1 MVFTLLLSQFYRRL
15 GWVRVLLGGAILV
28 LLGIIVYG
36 AQKPPRVTYLDPIT
50 KVIEVPVDKITT
62 KVVKEYVR
70 VEDRVAVNSL
80 LKENKKLQST
90 VEQLTAS
97 LASSTSTGRGTTTI
111 TFPTDPAQPSPFP
124 SPLEVPMKVS
134 FKDWRLNFESNG
146 SDGRYTL
153 TQRYS
158 ILNTVG
164 RNKENVP
171 VNLIRLFEIGERGE
185 RIPIPVTE
193 TTTIAVQPNQ
203 PHTYI
208 KPQFQGGVAFFAGTE
223 NVSSPAVTVAIPWL
237 HRGTV
242 RAAEYTRYAFFTPM
256 VTVSSEEKTVG
267 AAPLSLNLGT
277 LKYTP
282 FQDVWVSPYG
292 GINPDTS
299 TKRFALV
306 FTTTF

>member
-1 MVFTLLLSQFYRRL
+1 MLLTLLSQLYRRIR
-15 GWVRVLLGGAILV
+15 WVRVLLGVAILAI
-28 LLGIIVYG
+28 LGIIVYG
-36 AQKPPRVTYLDPIT
+36 AQTPPRVTYLDPIT

-62 KVVKEYVR
+62 NVVKEYVR
-70 VEDRVAVNSL
+70 VEDRAAVNSL
-80 LKENKKLQST
+80 LNENKKLNNT
-90 VEQLTAS
+90 VQQLTTA
-97 LASSTSTGRGTTTI
+97 LAASTSTGQGTTTFSFPTDTAS
-111 TFPTDPAQPSPFP
+111 TFPTPV
-124 SPLEVPMKVS
+124 EVPLKVS

-146 SDGRYTL
+146 MDGRYTL

-171 VNLIRLFEIGERGE
+171 VNLIRLFEIGENGE
-185 RIPIPVTE
+185 RIPIPITE

-208 KPQFQGGVAFFAGTE
+208 KPQVQGGVAFFSTATG
-223 NVSSPAVTVAIPWL
+223 NPPPAFTVAVPWL

-242 RAAEYTRYAFFTPM
+242 QAAEYTRYAFLTPM
-256 VTVSSEEKTVG
+256 ATVSENERTFGV
-267 AAPLSLNLGT
+267 APLSLNLGT
-277 LKYTP
+277 FKYTP

-299 TKRFALV
+299 AKRFALV